1 MLLKLLV
8 SLQLCSLISQEKAMP
23 EQSKT
28 IQQEIQMDST
38 AQEQDD
44 LPKLMRRYAAY
55 NLWANQQ
62 MAKWLDGATEEAFN
76 REIESSF
83 KSLKTTVS
91 HIWNAEYLWLQIMKG
106 EEVAKSPAKDFEGN
120 KDQFLKA
127 WLLESEKF
135 SEYLNG
141 MTSKQFQDHRPSS
154 SGKGAMRMVD
164 MIQHCLNHSTYHR
177 GQLITMGRQAGLA
190 DPPRTDFIYYVGLP
204 PETK

>member
-1 MLLKLLV
+1 MLLKLLL
-8 SLQLCSLISQEKAMP
+8 SFQLCSIISQNETLF
-23 EQSKT
+23 EHSK
-28 IQQEIQMDST
+28 IAHEEIQTDST
-38 AQEQDD
+38 DDKQQD
-44 LPKLMRRYAAY
+44 LAILMKRYAAY

-62 MAKWLDGATEEAFN
+62 MAKWLEGASEEAFN
-76 REIESSF
+76 RKIESSF

-106 EEVAKSPAKDFEGN
+106 EKVENSPAKDFVGN

-127 WLLESEKF
+127 WLSESINF
-135 SEYLNG
+135 SEYLNS
-141 MTSKQFQDHRPSS
+141 MTSEQFQVDRPRS
-154 SGKGAMRMVD
+154 SGKGSMRMVD

-204 PETK
+204 QNTK

>member
-8 SLQLCSLISQEKAMP
+8 SLQLCSIINQNETLLEH
-23 EQSKT
+23 SKIGLAEIKT
-28 IQQEIQMDST
+28 DSLDNKQQ
-38 AQEQDD
+38 D
-44 LPKLMRRYAAY
+44 LATLMKRYADY

-62 MAKWLDGATEEAFN
+62 MAKWLEGASEEAFN
-76 REIESSF
+76 RQIESSF

-106 EEVAKSPAKDFEGN
+106 EEVEKSPAKDFVGSKN
-120 KDQFLKA
+120 QFLKA
-127 WLLESEKF
+127 WLSESKKF

-141 MTSKQFQDHRPSS
+141 MTSEQFQDYRSRS
-154 SGKGAMRMVD
+154 SGKGSMRMVD

-190 DPPRTDFIYYVGLP
+190 EPPRTDFIYYVGLP
-204 PETK
+204 PKTK